1 MSYQFKL
8 EALRRYRLF
17 QEEALNKELA
27 DAQRLRDLAI
37 QDLAGIQA
45 MRDKTEAD
53 LQQQKVRAGFAPQ
66 VIVFHRFLRKLAEDL
81 IRQQH
86 KVQAA
91 QTLCDQRR
99 EDLLEAMKKRK
110 ALDKLKENGLRAYL
124 SDLDKEEAKFINEM
138 AINRF
143 NLESLN
149 KEND

>member
-27 DAQRLRDLAI
+27 DAQRLRDLAL
-37 QDLAGIQA
+37 QDLDGIQA

-53 LQQQKVRAGFAPQ
+53 LQQEQVRAGFATQ
-66 VIVFHRFLRKLAEDL
+66 VIVYHRFLRKLAEDL

-91 QTLCDQRR
+91 QNLCDQRR